1 MLKLKN
7 VEECF
12 YPKTLEEAIAI
23 LREKGD
29 KAKVVGGGLHLT
41 VFPNPQVE
49 YFIFL
54 DNLGL
59 NYIREENGT
68 VSIGATVTINNAA
81 KSDLI
86 KGLFSGNLSSALS
99 LIASELLR
107 NQITFGGSVA
117 QREPYSDISTILLAL
132 DAEVVYFDG
141 SEHTEKIDEFFETDF
156 RAKLKDAIIKEVRF
170 KKFDSSYK
178 FGMERHVRNAT
189 DITLLNMAMLAQI
202 EENKIKDIIVSYG
215 SRPMPAIRFKA
226 LEDFLK
232 GKDLNEAVKEVYNFA
247 KENADVKG
255 DIRRDEQ
262 YRRELTGVFA
272 KRLLESFG
280 R

>member
-23 LREKGD
+23 LREKGN
-29 KAKVVGGGLHLT
+29 KANVVGGGLHLT
-41 VFPNPQVE
+41 VFPNPQVQ

-86 KGLFSGNLSSALS
+86 KGLFNGNLSSALS

-117 QREPYSDISTILLAL
+117 QKEPYSDIATILLAL

-156 RAKLKDAIIKEVRF
+156 RTKLKEAIIKEVRF

-189 DITLLNMAMLAQI
+189 DIALLNMAMLAQI

-232 GKDLNEAVKEVYNFA
+232 GKDLSEAVKEVYNFA

>member
-41 VFPNPQVE
+41 VFPNPQVQ

-86 KGLFSGNLSSALS
+86 KGLFNGNLSSALS

-117 QREPYSDISTILLAL
+117 QREPYSDIATILLAL

-141 SEHTEKIDEFFETDF
+141 SEHTEKIDEFFEADF

-189 DITLLNMAMLAQI
+189 DIALLNMAMLAQI

-232 GKDLNEAVKEVYNFA
+232 GKDLREAVKEVYSFA

-262 YRRELTGVFA
+262 YRRELTSVFA

>member
-23 LREKGD
+23 LKEKGD

-41 VFPNPQVE
+41 VFPNPQVQ

-59 NYIREENGT
+59 NYVREENGT

-86 KGLFSGNLSSALS
+86 KGLFNGNLSSALS

-117 QREPYSDISTILLAL
+117 QREPYSDIATILLAL

-141 SEHTEKIDEFFETDF
+141 NEHTEKIDEFFETDF
-156 RAKLKDAIIKEVRF
+156 RTKLKEAIIKEIRF

-189 DITLLNMAMLAQI
+189 DIALLNMAMLAQI
-202 EENKIKDIIVSYG
+202 EENRIKDIIVSYG

>member
-41 VFPNPQVE
+41 VFPNPQVQ

-86 KGLFSGNLSSALS
+86 KGLFNGKLSNALS

-117 QREPYSDISTILLAL
+117 QREPYSDIATILLAL

-189 DITLLNMAMLAQI
+189 DIALLNMAMLAQI

-232 GKDLNEAVKEVYNFA
+232 GKDLNEAVKEVYSFA

>member
-7 VEECF
+7 VKECF
-12 YPKTLEEAIAI
+12 YPETLEEAIAI

-41 VFPNPQVE
+41 VFPNPQVQ

-59 NYIREENGT
+59 NYVREENGT

-86 KGLFSGNLSSALS
+86 KGFFNGNLSSALS

-107 NQITFGGSVA
+107 NQITFGGSVT
-117 QREPYSDISTILLAL
+117 QREPYSDIATILLAL

-141 SEHTEKIDEFFETDF
+141 SEHTEKIDEFYETDF
-156 RAKLKDAIIKEVRF
+156 RAKLKEAIIKEVRF

-189 DITLLNMAMLAQI
+189 DIALLNMAMLAQI

-232 GKDLNEAVKEVYNFA
+232 GKDLNEAVKEVYSFA

>member
-12 YPKTLEEAIAI
+12 YPKTIEEAIAI
-23 LREKGD
+23 LKEKGN

-41 VFPNPQVE
+41 VFPNPQVQ

-59 NYIREENGT
+59 NYIKEENGT

-86 KGLFSGNLSSALS
+86 KGLFNGKLSNALS

-117 QREPYSDISTILLAL
+117 QREPYSDIATILLAL

-156 RAKLKDAIIKEVRF
+156 RAKLKEAIIKEVRF

-189 DITLLNMAMLAQI
+189 DIALLNMAMLAQI

-215 SRPMPAIRFKA
+215 SRPMPATRFKP

-255 DIRRDEQ
+255 DMRRDEQ

>member
-12 YPKTLEEAIAI
+12 YPETLEEAIAI

-41 VFPNPQVE
+41 VFPNPQVQ

-59 NYIREENGT
+59 NYVREENGT

-86 KGLFSGNLSSALS
+86 KGFFNGNLSSALS

-117 QREPYSDISTILLAL
+117 QREPYSDITTILLAL
-132 DAEVVYFDG
+132 DTEVVYFDG

-156 RAKLKDAIIKEVRF
+156 RAKLKEAIIKEVRF

-189 DITLLNMAMLAQI
+189 DIALLNMAMLAQI

-232 GKDLNEAVKEVYNFA
+232 GKDLNEAVKEVYSFA

>member
-7 VEECF
+7 VKECF
-12 YPKTLEEAIAI
+12 YPETLEEAIAI

-41 VFPNPQVE
+41 VFPNPQVQ

-59 NYIREENGT
+59 NYVREENGT

-86 KGLFSGNLSSALS
+86 KGFFNGNLSSALS

-107 NQITFGGSVA
+107 NQITFGGSVT
-117 QREPYSDISTILLAL
+117 QREPYSDIATILLAL

-156 RAKLKDAIIKEVRF
+156 RAKLKEAIIKEIRF

-189 DITLLNMAMLAQI
+189 DIALLNMAMLAQI

-215 SRPMPAIRFKA
+215 SRPMPGIRFKA

-232 GKDLNEAVKEVYNFA
+232 GKDLNEAVKEVYSFA

>member
-23 LREKGD
+23 LKEKGD

-41 VFPNPQVE
+41 VFPNPQVQ

-86 KGLFSGNLSSALS
+86 KELFSGNLSSALS

-107 NQITFGGSVA
+107 NQITFGGSIA

-141 SEHTEKIDEFFETDF
+141 SEHTEKIDEFFEADF
-156 RAKLKDAIIKEVRF
+156 RAKLKKAIIKEVRF

-189 DITLLNMAMLAQI
+189 DIALLNMAMLAQI

-215 SRPMPAIRFKA
+215 SRPMPGIRFKA

>member
-86 KGLFSGNLSSALS
+86 KGLFNGKLSNALS

-117 QREPYSDISTILLAL
+117 QREPYSDIATILLTL

-156 RAKLKDAIIKEVRF
+156 RAKLKEAIIKEVRF

-189 DITLLNMAMLAQI
+189 DIALLNMAMLAQI

-215 SRPMPAIRFKA
+215 SRPMPAIRFKE

>member
-23 LREKGD
+23 LKEKGD

-41 VFPNPQVE
+41 VFPNPQVQ

-59 NYIREENGT
+59 NYIKEENGT

-86 KGLFSGNLSSALS
+86 KGLFNGKLSNALS

-117 QREPYSDISTILLAL
+117 QREPYSDIATILLAL
-132 DAEVVYFDG
+132 DAEAVYFDG
-141 SEHTEKIDEFFETDF
+141 SEHTEKIDEFFEADF

-189 DITLLNMAMLAQI
+189 DIALLNMAMLAQI

-232 GKDLNEAVKEVYNFA
+232 GKDLSEAVKEVYSFA

>member
-7 VEECF
+7 IEECF
-12 YPKTLEEAIAI
+12 YPKTIEEAVEI
-23 LREKGD
+23 LKNSREPLR
-29 KAKVVGGGLHLT
+29 VVGGGLHLS
-41 VFPNPQVE
+41 VYPNPQIKG
-49 YFIFL
+49 FIFL
-54 DNLGL
+54 NNLGL
-59 NYIREENGT
+59 NYIKEEEGNIK
-68 VSIGATVTINNAA
+68 IGATVTINDAA

-86 KGLFSGNLSSALS
+86 KGLFNGNLSSALS

-117 QREPYSDISTILLAL
+117 QREPYSDITTILLAL

-141 SEHTEKIDEFFETDF
+141 SEHTEKIDEFFKTDF
-156 RAKLKDAIIKEVRF
+156 RAKLKEAIIKEVRF

-189 DITLLNMAMLAQI
+189 DIALLNMAMLAQI
-202 EENKIKDIIVSYG
+202 EENRIKDIIVSYG
-215 SRPMPAIRFKA
+215 SRPMPAIRFKT

-232 GKDLNEAVKEVYNFA
+232 GRDLNEAVKEVYNFA

>member
-1 MLKLKN
+1 
-7 VEECF
+7 
-12 YPKTLEEAIAI
+12 
-23 LREKGD
+23 
-29 KAKVVGGGLHLT
+29 
-41 VFPNPQVE
+41 
-49 YFIFL
+49 
-54 DNLGL
+54 
-59 NYIREENGT
+59 
-68 VSIGATVTINNAA
+68 
-81 KSDLI
+81 
-86 KGLFSGNLSSALS
+86 LS

-189 DITLLNMAMLAQI
+189 DIALLNMAMLAQI

-215 SRPMPAIRFKA
+215 SRPMPGIRFKA

>member
-23 LREKGD
+23 LKEKGD
-29 KAKVVGGGLHLT
+29 KAKEVGGGLHLT
-41 VFPNPQVE
+41 VFPNPQVQ

-59 NYIREENGT
+59 NYVREENGT

-86 KGLFSGNLSSALS
+86 KGLFNGKLSNALS

-117 QREPYSDISTILLAL
+117 QREPYSDIATILLAL

-156 RAKLKDAIIKEVRF
+156 RTKIREAIIKEIRF

-189 DITLLNMAMLAQI
+189 DIALLNMAMLAQI

-232 GKDLNEAVKEVYNFA
+232 GKDLNEAVKEVYSFA

>member
-41 VFPNPQVE
+41 VFPNPQVQ

-86 KGLFSGNLSSALS
+86 KGLFNGNLSSALS

-117 QREPYSDISTILLAL
+117 QREPYSDIATILLAL

-141 SEHTEKIDEFFETDF
+141 SEHTEKIDEFFEADF

-189 DITLLNMAMLAQI
+189 DIALLNMAMLAQI

-232 GKDLNEAVKEVYNFA
+232 GKDLNEAVKEVYSFA

>member
-156 RAKLKDAIIKEVRF
+156 RTKLKEAIIKEVRF

-189 DITLLNMAMLAQI
+189 DIALLNMAMLAQI

>member
-86 KGLFSGNLSSALS
+86 KGLFNGNLSSALS

-107 NQITFGGSVA
+107 NQITFGGSVT
-117 QREPYSDISTILLAL
+117 QREPYSDIATILLTL

-156 RAKLKDAIIKEVRF
+156 RAKLKEAIIKEIRF

-189 DITLLNMAMLAQI
+189 DIALLNMAMLAQI

-232 GKDLNEAVKEVYNFA
+232 GKDLNEAVKEVYSFA

>member
-41 VFPNPQVE
+41 VFPNPQVQ

-59 NYIREENGT
+59 NYIKEENGT
-68 VSIGATVTINNAA
+68 VSIGTTVTINNAA

-86 KGLFSGNLSSALS
+86 KGLFNGNLSSALS

-117 QREPYSDISTILLAL
+117 QREPYSDIATMLIAL

-156 RAKLKDAIIKEVRF
+156 RTKLKDAIIKEVRF

-189 DITLLNMAMLAQI
+189 DIALLNMAMLAQI

-232 GKDLNEAVKEVYNFA
+232 GKDLNEAVKEVYSFA

-262 YRRELTGVFA
+262 YRRELAGVFA

>member
-23 LREKGD
+23 LKEKGD

-41 VFPNPQVE
+41 VFPNPQVQ

-59 NYIREENGT
+59 NYVREENGT

-86 KGLFSGNLSSALS
+86 KGLFNGNLSSALS

-117 QREPYSDISTILLAL
+117 QREPYSDIATIFLAL

-156 RAKLKDAIIKEVRF
+156 RTKIREAIIKEIRF

-178 FGMERHVRNAT
+178 FRMERHVRNAT
-189 DITLLNMAMLAQI
+189 DIALLNMAMLAQI

-232 GKDLNEAVKEVYNFA
+232 GKDLNEAVKEVYSFA

>member
-86 KGLFSGNLSSALS
+86 KGLFDGNLSSALS

-117 QREPYSDISTILLAL
+117 QREPYSDIATILLAL

-156 RAKLKDAIIKEVRF
+156 RAKLKEAVIKEVRF

-189 DITLLNMAMLAQI
+189 DIALLNMAMLAQI